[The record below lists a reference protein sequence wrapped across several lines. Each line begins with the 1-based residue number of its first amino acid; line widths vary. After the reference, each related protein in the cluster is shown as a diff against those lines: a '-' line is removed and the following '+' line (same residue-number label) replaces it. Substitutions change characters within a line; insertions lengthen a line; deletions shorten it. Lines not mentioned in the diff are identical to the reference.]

1 MFKISNLELNFSKKK
16 TFLVFFLFSN
26 FEKRLLASTQMI
38 IPRNKIEKMK
48 IY

>member
-16 TFLVFFLFSN
+16 TFIVFFLFNN

-38 IPRNKIEKMK
+38 IPRVKIEKMK